1 MNMQQSLK
9 INAFGIGCFATITAA
24 LIAVT
29 FVLTKAPIEENV
41 RRQKTAKLYEIIPT
55 NKFDNDLFTDTVEL
69 EGTEFGYSQNIS
81 AHVATVKG
89 RVTTIIFPVRSSQ
102 GYSGDI
108 SLLVGIN
115 ADTSIAGVRV
125 ITHTETPGLGD
136 KLELKKSPWLHS
148 FTGLKKVAEQPWAV
162 KKDGGQFDQFTGA
175 TITPRAVVNAVGKS
189 LDYFHKHRQRLL
201 DPSVI
206 SGKNSSGETN
216 NGN

>member
-9 INAFGIGCFATITAA
+9 INALGIGCFAAITAA

-29 FVLTKAPIEENV
+29 FVLTKTPIEENV

-55 NKFDNDLFTDTVEL
+55 DKFDNDLFNDTIAID
-69 EGTEFGYSQNIS
+69 GTEFGYSHNIK
-81 AHVATVKG
+81 AHVASADG
-89 RVTTIIFPVRSSQ
+89 RITTIIFPVLSSQ

-125 ITHTETPGLGD
+125 ISHTETPGLGD
-136 KLELKKSPWLHS
+136 KLELKKSPWLRS
-148 FTGLKKVAEQPWAV
+148 FDGLKKTPMQPWAV

-189 LDYFHKHRQRLL
+189 LDYFHKYRQRLL
-201 DPSVI
+201 DTSVL
-206 SGKNSSGETN
+206 SADKNTGEATH
-216 NGN
+216 GN